1 MNVESCFQLGY
12 IIKPHGL
19 QGDLSILLDTDQPE
33 AYETMESVFVQI
45 KQKLIPF
52 FIDHL
57 QIRENKAI
65 VKFENVNS
73 LEEAEK
79 LKGNLLFLP
88 LEVLPPLSSGQFY
101 YHDVIR
107 YMVIDESGRKIGRIT
122 NIYESNGND
131 LFAVDHDGTEILIP
145 VQDDFIVRLDH
156 EKSEI
161 HMQLPDGLL
170 DVYLN

>member
-1 MNVESCFQLGY
+1 MNVESCFQLGH

-19 QGDLSILLDTDQPE
+19 QGDLHIFLDTDQPE
-33 AYETMESVFVQI
+33 AYETMESVFVEI
-45 KQKLIPF
+45 RQKLVPF

-65 VKFENVNS
+65 VKFEHINS

-79 LKGNLLFLP
+79 LKGNLLYLP
-88 LEVLPPLSSGQFY
+88 LELLPPLSSDQFY

-107 YMVIDESGRKIGRIT
+107 YMVIDDSGREIGQIM
-122 NIYESNGND
+122 NIFEVNGND
-131 LFAVDHDGTEILIP
+131 LFAVDHKGTEILIP
-145 VQDDFIVRLDH
+145 VQEDFILRVDH
-156 EKSEI
+156 EKNQI